1 MTAAD
6 APTIQDPRDELVEH
20 LPALRAFALS
30 LTRNRASADDLV
42 QDAIVKAWQNMDKF
56 KPGTNLRAWLF
67 TILRNLFYS
76 SRRKSKRE
84 VQDSD
89 GAMMATLSEKPEH
102 DGRLAMADFETA
114 FAKLNDEQ
122 REALILVGAS
132 GFSYEE
138 AAGMTG
144 VAGRHRQVA
153 REPRSPPPCRTAAS
167 CRRRRAEHDRSGDAG
182 RHGTEQQLFPLR
194 QVCSGGSPIGW
205 ISRGVWASAWA
216 PFSLSRSCPSA

>member
-6 APTIQDPRDELVEH
+6 ASTIQDPRDELVEH
-20 LPALRAFALS
+20 LPAMRAFALS

-89 GAMMATLSEKPEH
+89 GAMMATLSEKPDH

-114 FAKLNDEQ
+114 FAQLNDEQ

-138 AAGMTG
+138 AADMCG
-144 VAGRHRQVA
+144 VAMGTIKSRVNRGRA
-153 REPRSPPPCRTAAS
+153 RLIELLDLKEDEALELTDKSTMAVV
-167 CRRRRAEHDRSGDAG
+167 
-182 RHGTEQQLFPLR
+182 T
-194 QVCSGGSPIGW
+194 
-205 ISRGVWASAWA
+205 SRIMPNKDFG
-216 PFSLSRSCPSA
+216 